1 MHPNLG
7 VVSVDVSRSFVMA
20 DIPGII
26 EGAAEGAGLGIQ
38 FLKHV
43 SRTRLLLHL
52 VDIAPPDESEDP
64 LEAIRVIEKEMV
76 RFSPE
81 LADYERWLV
90 INKIDLLPEDE
101 RDQVCDDLI
110 KRLDWKGNVFKLS
123 AISKQ
128 GTKDLCFKI
137 MDYVDEQKELALAE
151 DESKDEVEVKK

>member
-1 MHPNLG
+1 
-7 VVSVDVSRSFVMA
+7 
-20 DIPGII
+20 
-26 EGAAEGAGLGIQ
+26 
-38 FLKHV
+38 
-43 SRTRLLLHL
+43 
-52 VDIAPPDESEDP
+52 
-64 LEAIRVIEKEMV
+64 MV